1 MFYALTLYFVLGC
14 LEMQYVLSKI
24 WESGLV
30 LANYK
35 GVIDKLCAPILSKPK
50 DLSELKVKR
59 VVEGVKA
66 ETSKHMSDSQKTV
79 DLSVIN
85 E

>member
-1 MFYALTLYFVLGC
+1 
-14 LEMQYVLSKI
+14 MQYVLSKI

-35 GVIDKLCAPILSKPK
+35 GVVDKLCAPILSKPK

-59 VVEGVKA
+59 VVEGV
-66 ETSKHMSDSQKTV
+66 ETSKHISDSQKTV

>member
-35 GVIDKLCAPILSKPK
+35 GVVDKLCAPILSKPK

-59 VVEGVKA
+59 VVEGV
-66 ETSKHMSDSQKTV
+66 ETSKHISDSQKTV

>member
-1 MFYALTLYFVLGC
+1 
-14 LEMQYVLSKI
+14 MQYVLSKI

-50 DLSELKVKR
+50 DLSELKVKVKR
-59 VVEGVKA
+59 VEGV
-66 ETSKHMSDSQKTV
+66 ETSKHISDSQKTV
-79 DLSVIN
+79 KT
-85 E
+85 

>member
-50 DLSELKVKR
+50 DLSELKVKSKR
-59 VVEGVKA
+59 VEGV
-66 ETSKHMSDSQKTV
+66 ETSKHSDSQKTV
-79 DLSVIN
+79 
-85 E
+85 ET

>member
-1 MFYALTLYFVLGC
+1 
-14 LEMQYVLSKI
+14 MQYVLSKI

-35 GVIDKLCAPILSKPK
+35 GVIDKLCAHILSKPK
-50 DLSELKVKR
+50 DLSELKVKK

-66 ETSKHMSDSQKTV
+66 ETSKHTSDSQKTV

>member
-1 MFYALTLYFVLGC
+1 MFCPRFG
-14 LEMQYVLSKI
+14 
-24 WESGLV
+24 SGLV

>member
-1 MFYALTLYFVLGC
+1 
-14 LEMQYVLSKI
+14 MQYVLSKI

-59 VVEGVKA
+59 VEGVKA
-66 ETSKHMSDSQKTV
+66 ESSKHINHSQKT
-79 DLSVIN
+79 DLSETAVS
-85 E
+85 